1 MCILAW
7 EINPIAGVK
16 VSKVSVSKVSNV
28 FLHLG
33 AYA

>member
-1 MCILAW
+1 MCIPACVI
-7 EINPIAGVK
+7 EPVAGVK